1 MTLATSSQDVVS
13 LAVGIDQLLDTV
25 VDLIEGTD
33 LTALATDVQQGLAL
47 TSAAGA
53 VADRLLAALDVE
65 DVDAAGCG

>member
-33 LTALATDVQQGLAL
+33 LTALPTDVQQGLAL

-53 VADRLLAALDVE
+53 LSERLLAALGVPD
-65 DVDAAGCG
+65 GNGGG